1 MLLILYL
8 ISLLSIVNS
17 EIISPI
23 FGLESYKKRVLDEI
37 TSSQISIMATIY
49 KFDDDDIFNAFVDVG
64 NRGVEMKLICDKTAY
79 EQCSKLGNY
88 GLIKQ
93 FNMKNYD
100 KLHAKTLLIDSRT
113 LIIGSFNLD
122 NHGFS
127 TNMEIGL
134 ITQNTTTITEYI
146 YFIDSLMNQ
155 Y

>member
-1 MLLILYL
+1 MSIDIMSLP
-8 ISLLSIVNS
+8 ISW
-17 EIISPI
+17 
-23 FGLESYKKRVLDEI
+23 
-37 TSSQISIMATIY
+37 
-49 KFDDDDIFNAFVDVG
+49 
-64 NRGVEMKLICDKTAY
+64 
-79 EQCSKLGNY
+79 NY
-88 GLIKQ
+88 MKQ

-146 YFIDSLMNQ
+146 YFIDSLINK